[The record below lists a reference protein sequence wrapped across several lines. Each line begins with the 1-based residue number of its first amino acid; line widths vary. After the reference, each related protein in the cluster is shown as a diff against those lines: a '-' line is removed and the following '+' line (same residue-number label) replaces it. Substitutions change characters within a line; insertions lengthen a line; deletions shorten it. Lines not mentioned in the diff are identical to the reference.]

1 MFLIVSLSSLHLL
14 ILTFIISKNILRSI
28 GYILLLGYLKY
39 YDEWVI
45 KMKMLNQVLDTIA
58 KYSFGLFFVHWYWFF
73 IYNQIFGLEKV
84 IPIINNNLVLV
95 LGIVIARFFIV
106 TVLSMLSL
114 FVLKKLILLI
124 NKNANTRMY
133 LGI

>member
-1 MFLIVSLSSLHLL
+1 MDYVKIANFN
-14 ILTFIISKNILRSI
+14 NILDI
-28 GYILLLGYLKY
+28 
-39 YDEWVI
+39 
-45 KMKMLNQVLDTIA
+45 TA

-84 IPIINNNLVLV
+84 IPVIDNNYILV
-95 LGIVIARFFIV
+95 LGIVILRFLAV

-114 FVLKKLILLI
+114 YAGKKLILAV
-124 NKNANTRMY
+124 NKEANVRMY